1 MVTKMPIK
9 GKDGRYLLLIEK
21 MRLSMQAAVDAKKK
35 IIFLDKIVFTK
46 STNVRTE
53 WCNRTKNMHTP
64 CEALGYNMI

>member
-9 GKDGRYLLLIEK
+9 GKDIRYQPLIEK

-35 IIFLDKIVFTK
+35 IIYLDEIVFTK

-53 WCNRTKNMHTP
+53 WSNRTMNMHIP
-64 CEALGYNMI
+64 CEALG